1 MRMQTQLEVT
11 SNQTP
16 VTRKKVKIMELLRE
30 KRDFAIRFFSGN
42 WLQVSGNCERSER
55 YLVTP
60 ERSEGHELVQE
71 KKQEIWKSGTPCL
84 AGRRAGLGY
93 QEIWRSG
100 SRIPG

>member
-30 KRDFAIRFFSGN
+30 KRDFAIRFLSGN

-60 ERSEGHELVQE
+60 ERSEG
-71 KKQEIWKSGTPCL
+71 T
-84 AGRRAGLGY
+84 
-93 QEIWRSG
+93 
-100 SRIPG
+100 